1 MFLKRIILRMY
12 YDEKLSRKGEND
24 LIIGIGISS
33 EFSIEFSITNLVISD
48 GIFMLYVL
56 AATFTLVF
64 SQIR

>member
-48 GIFMLYVL
+48 GTFMLYVL
-56 AATFTLVF
+56 AATFTLIF

>member
-33 EFSIEFSITNLVISD
+33 EFSIEFLVISD